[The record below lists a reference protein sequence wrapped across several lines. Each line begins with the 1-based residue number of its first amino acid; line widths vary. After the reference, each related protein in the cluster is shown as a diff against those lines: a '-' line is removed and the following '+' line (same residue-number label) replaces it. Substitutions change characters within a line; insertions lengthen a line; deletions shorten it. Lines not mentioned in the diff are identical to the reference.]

1 MSFFS
6 GLQLYRKIPSF
17 SIQSNRYSPLC
28 SLFLHPSFRT
38 QWFSTGAGSANQ
50 TEFPGESAYD
60 ILGVAETSS
69 FADIK
74 ASFRR
79 LAKET
84 HPDLAESKNDSSA
97 SSTRF
102 VEILAAY
109 EVLLRLIVS
118 QIQSNHFDMNVY
130 FLIISITS

>member
-6 GLQLYRKIPSF
+6 GLHLYRKIPSF
-17 SIQSNRYSPLC
+17 SIQSNRYSSLC
-28 SLFLHPSFRT
+28 SLFSQPSFRT
-38 QWFSTGAGSANQ
+38 QRFSTRAGSATQ
-50 TEFPGESAYD
+50 TEFPGANAYD

-69 FADIK
+69 FAEIK

-84 HPDLAESKNDSSA
+84 HPDLSDSRSDSSA

-102 VEILAAY
+102 VQILAAY
-109 EVLLRLIVS
+109 EVLLRLILS
-118 QIQSNHFDMNVY
+118 QI
-130 FLIISITS
+130 